1 MLITIPDILNAG
13 ELDEVRD
20 LLAKTAWADGRKT
33 AGPEAAKVK
42 RNEQADLS
50 SRTGAALHTKLN
62 DAIRKNAVFQAA
74 AQPARLSRL
83 LVSRSGVGQGYGTHV
98 DNALMGTGANRLR
111 TDLSFTLFLSEPD
124 EYEGGELTIDWA
136 GMVHSMK
143 LGAGSLLL
151 YPSTSLHRVEPVSSG
166 QRTVCVGWVQ
176 SQVRTSE
183 QRDILFDLANLK
195 VSMRS
200 SLPEA
205 APEHLALS
213 KVIANLRRLWSEV

>member
-1 MLITIPDILNAG
+1 MLITIPNILDAG
-13 ELDEVRD
+13 ALTEAKE
-20 LLAKTAWADGRKT
+20 LLAKTGWADGRKT

-50 SRTGAALHTKLN
+50 SRSGAALHTLLN

-83 LVSRSGVGQGYGTHV
+83 LVSRSGEGQGYGTHV
-98 DNALMGTGANRLR
+98 DNALMGTGANRIR
-111 TDLSFTLFLSEPD
+111 TDLSFTLFLNDPAD
-124 EYEGGELTIDWA
+124 YEGGELTIDWA
-136 GMVHSMK
+136 GMIHSMK
-143 LGAGSLLL
+143 LEAGSLLL
-151 YPSTSLHRVEPVSSG
+151 YPSTSVHRVETITSG

-195 VSMRS
+195 VSMRA
-200 SLPEA
+200 SLPES